1 LLCPLNVQNRECTKD
16 LRIEQ
21 SENFKSLDR
30 TLCLG
35 IVSILNNQDAIIKEF
50 HRQIDLII
58 GNSIVML
65 TDTSGASLRKAI
77 ERQQERNLRTIHQRD
92 PGPPGQPFVDEQFF
106 LLEELEKE
114 KKEKELFSALSF
126 EVMKDRQD
134 QIKDSYKQTFEWI
147 FGEPKSST
155 RPWNNFS
162 TWLKQTNSSLYWI
175 NGKAASGKSTLMG
188 FLCDHHKTNVLLSYW
203 SRNTR
208 LISASFFF
216 WNSGASL
223 QRSQKGLLRSLLW
236 QILSREPALVPIAFP
251 NFLTSDFLGHQWK
264 ITELEDRLRN
274 ICQYKL
280 LPCNIFLF
288 VDGLDEYEGEYWSL
302 SKLFKDLSNS
312 PNVKICVSSRPLTV
326 FDKAFEGFPSLR
338 LEHLTYEDIS
348 FYVTD
353 MLDKNELMEVLRE
366 REGRAEVN
374 SLISDI
380 VNKANGVWLWV
391 ELVVMSLLSG

>member
-1 LLCPLNVQNRECTKD
+1 LLNVQNRECTKD
-16 LRIEQ
+16 LKIEQ

-35 IVSILNNQDAIIKEF
+35 IVSILNNQDAMIKEF
-50 HRQIDLII
+50 RRQIDLII
-58 GNSIVML
+58 GNSIGML
-65 TDTSGASLRKAI
+65 KETQAVIEQENLLR
-77 ERQQERNLRTIHQRD
+77 RIHQRD
-92 PGPPGQPFVDEQFF
+92 SGPPGQPFVDEQSI
-106 LLEELEKE
+106 LLEKLEKE
-114 KKEKELFSALSF
+114 KKEKELLRTLSF

-162 TWLKQTNSSLYWI
+162 AWLKQTNSSLYWI
-175 NGKAASGKSTLMG
+175 NGKAASGKSTLMS
-188 FLCDHHKTNVLLSYW
+188 FLADHHKTNLLLSYW
-203 SRNTR
+203 SRHTR
-208 LISASFFF
+208 LVSASFFF

-236 QILSREPALVPIAFP
+236 QILKRAPALVPIAFP
-251 NFLTSDFLGHQWK
+251 DFLTSDFLDHQWK
-264 ITELEDRLRN
+264 ITELEERLRN

-280 LPCNIFLF
+280 LPCKIFLF
-288 VDGLDEYEGEYWSL
+288 VDGLDEYEGDYWSL

-338 LEHLTYEDIS
+338 LEHLTYEDIQ

-366 REGRAEVN
+366 REGRAEVDALV
-374 SLISDI
+374 SGI

-391 ELVVMSLLSG
+391 GLVVMSLLSG